1 MNAPKDQPAPPP
13 DYLNQIA
20 PKATKTKMGLLTQR
34 PLLTGG
40 IVLAVIVVVTL
51 FAVVGS
57 SMSGGTK
64 LIKTLSVRL
73 DSTASTAKSATHKI
87 KNPRLLALNSNLN
100 IYLTNTSRDFA
111 PILALN
117 DITTKKIDKSIIVA
131 ESNTNMLATMEDARL
146 NAIYDRIYAKEMNNQ
161 LEKVLML
168 IRQINKGTNSKAT
181 KAFLENANKNLIPI
195 QKQFADYSDPNS

>member
-1 MNAPKDQPAPPP
+1 MNATKDLPEPPP

-20 PKATKTKMGLLTQR
+20 PKATKTKLDLLTQK

-40 IVLAVIVVVTL
+40 IILAVIVIVTL
-51 FAVVGS
+51 FAVVGG

-64 LIKTLSVRL
+64 LIKTLSARI

-100 IYLTNTSRDFA
+100 IYLTNTNRDFA
-111 PILALN
+111 PVLALN
-117 DITTKKIDKSIIVA
+117 DITTKKIDKNIIIA
-131 ESNTNMLATMEDARL
+131 ESNTDMLATMEDARL
-146 NAIYDRIYAKEMNNQ
+146 NAIFDRIYAKEMNNQ

-168 IRQINKGTNSKAT
+168 MRQIYNGTNSKAT
-181 KAFLENANKNLIPI
+181 KAFLENANKNLVPI

>member
-1 MNAPKDQPAPPP
+1 MNAPNDLPAPPP

-20 PKATKTKMGLLTQR
+20 PKATKTKMDLLTQK

-40 IVLAVIVVVTL
+40 IILAVIVIVIL
-51 FAVVGS
+51 FAVYGS

-64 LIKTLSVRL
+64 LIKTLSTRL
-73 DSTASTAKSATHKI
+73 DSTTSTAKSATHKI
-87 KNPRLLALNSNLN
+87 KKPRLLALNSNLN
-100 IYLTNTSRDFA
+100 IYLTNTTRDLA

-117 DITTKKIDKSIIVA
+117 NITKKEIDKSIIAA
-131 ESNTNMLATMEDARL
+131 ESNTDMLAILEDARL

-168 IRQINKGTNSKAT
+168 IRQIYKNTKSKAT
-181 KAFLENANKNLIPI
+181 KSFLENANKNLIPI